1 MIKRFLGVM
10 LLTLLGGCMSSEHSE
25 AEHPFPLYRL
35 SISKQ
40 TMQLTVYDA
49 QNRVLALFPIA
60 CGKSLGNKREEG
72 DMRTPEGCFTVQ
84 EILDAS
90 RWKHDFGDGKGVID
104 GAYGPYFIRL
114 YAPPHRGIGIHGTHD
129 EGSIGSRATEGCIRL
144 RNRDLRALMR
154 YIYVEM
160 QVEILPAEA
169 DRKADE
175 AVVVEPCLPQISF

>member
-1 MIKRFLGVM
+1 MIKQIVWSM
-10 LLTLLGGCMSSEHSE
+10 LLSLLCGCISNEHSV

-40 TMQLTVYDA
+40 TMQLVVYDA
-49 QNRVLALFPIA
+49 QHSVLALFPIA
-60 CGKSLGNKREEG
+60 CGKSLGNKVEEG
-72 DMRTPEGCFTVQ
+72 DMRTPEGNFTVQ

-90 RWKHDFGDGKGVID
+90 QWKHDFGDGKGLID

-129 EGSIGSRATEGCIRL
+129 EGSIGTRATEGCIRL
-144 RNRDLRALMR
+144 RNSDLRALMR

-169 DRKADE
+169 DRRVNE
-175 AVVVEPCLPQISF
+175 AAAMEFNIPQITF